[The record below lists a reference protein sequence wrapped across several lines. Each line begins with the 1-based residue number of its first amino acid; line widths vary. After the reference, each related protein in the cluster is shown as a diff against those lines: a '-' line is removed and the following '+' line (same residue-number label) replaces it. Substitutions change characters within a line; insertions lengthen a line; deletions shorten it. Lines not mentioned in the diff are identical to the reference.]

1 MSSWMRVAIPKALA
15 AILLAAL
22 ALVLL
27 LLAAVGVTAL
37 VWHVRAPNRTEYV
50 AKNNETLRTMPRPA
64 GAREIARQVSPK
76 EDSWGEQLSHTVGY
90 WTDVSYVVSQR
101 SSAEDVVSLF
111 KERLAGWHQRSWT
124 VDGTLIACFDR
135 NGATVALDT
144 TGMELLAGSTQKTY
158 ALTIDHNGGN
168 CD

>member
-1 MSSWMRVAIPKALA
+1 VVRVPIRKASA
-15 AILLAAL
+15 AILFAAL

-27 LLAAVGVTAL
+27 PVVVLGVTAL
-37 VWHVRAPNRTEYV
+37 VWHLRTPNRTEYI
-50 AKNNETLRTMPRPA
+50 AKNNAILRTMPRPA
-64 GAREIARQVSPK
+64 GARELAREVSPK

-90 WTDVSYVVSQR
+90 WTDVSYVVPRR
-101 SSAEDVVSLF
+101 SSAADVVSLF
-111 KERLAGWHQRSWT
+111 KENLVGWHQQSWT
-124 VDGTLIACFDR
+124 VDGTVMACFDR

-144 TGMELLAGSTQKTY
+144 TGMERLGGSTQKTY

>member
-1 MSSWMRVAIPKALA
+1 MRAPIRKASA
-15 AILLAAL
+15 AISFAAL

-27 LLAAVGVTAL
+27 LALVLGVTAL
-37 VWHVRAPNRTEYV
+37 VWHLGTPNRTDYV
-50 AKNNETLRTMPRPA
+50 AKNNAILGTMPRPA
-64 GAREIARQVSPK
+64 GAREVAREVSPK

-90 WTDVSYVVSQR
+90 WTDVSYVVPRR
-101 SSAEDVVSLF
+101 SSAADVVSLF
-111 KERLAGWHQRSWT
+111 NESLVGWHQQSWT
-124 VDGTLIACFDR
+124 VDGTVMACFDR

-144 TGMELLAGSTQKTY
+144 TGMKLLAGSTQKTY

>member
-1 MSSWMRVAIPKALA
+1 LF
-15 AILLAAL
+15 AAL

-27 LLAAVGVTAL
+27 LLLLVVVVGVMAL
-37 VWHVRAPNRTEYV
+37 VWHFRAPNRTEYV
-50 AKNNETLRTMPRPA
+50 AENNEILRRMPRPT
-64 GAREIARQVSPK
+64 GAREIAREVSPK

-90 WTDVSYVVSQR
+90 WTDVSYVVPLR
-101 SSAEDVVSLF
+101 LSAEDVVSLF
-111 KERLAGWHQRSWT
+111 KERLPRWHQQSWR

-144 TGMELLAGSTQKTY
+144 TGMELLAGATQKTY

>member
-1 MSSWMRVAIPKALA
+1 MRLPIAKAPA
-15 AILLAAL
+15 AILFS
-22 ALVLL
+22 ALVVILL
-27 LLAAVGVTAL
+27 PLAAVGVAEL
-37 VWHVRAPNRTEYV
+37 VWHLRAPNRTEYV
-50 AKNNETLRTMPRPA
+50 AKNSKVLRMMPRPA

-90 WTDVSYVVSQR
+90 WTDVSYVVPQT
-101 SSAEDVVSLF
+101 SSAKEVVSLF
-111 KERLAGWHQRSWT
+111 KERLVRWHQQSWT

-144 TGMELLAGSTQKTY
+144 TGMELLAGATQKTY
-158 ALTIDHNGGN
+158 ALTVDHNGGS